1 MSRVL
6 WNLRA
11 RSNITQGQSIKEILI
26 KKVIFELIPDDG
38 LKHNRE
44 RKTKAFLIEKATYTK
59 AERHSIRQS
68 SLRESESQ

>member
-11 RSNITQGQSIKEILI
+11 RSSSAQGQSIKDRLI
-26 KKVIFELIPDDG
+26 KKVIFELIPEDG

-44 RKTKAFLIEKATYTK
+44 RKNKAFLIEKPTYTK
-59 AERHSIRQS
+59 AERHSITQS
-68 SLRESESQ
+68 SIRKSESQ